1 MFQGCTVAMITP
13 FTHGKLDIEG
23 IKKNVDFYIEKGLD
37 GILIAGTTGE
47 GPSITDSEY
56 RQLTD
61 AVISQAG
68 GKVKIMLNTGTN
80 STAKTI
86 ENVKFANTLEID
98 AILVITPYYNKP
110 NLTGMRNHYLEIS
123 EHTELPIY
131 IYNVPGRTGSNID
144 VKLVSELHQA
154 NPQITGIKEAS
165 GNLNRIS
172 ELKLLCGP
180 DFEILSGE
188 DSLTLPSMCLGAQG
202 VISVTANVV
211 PDLVAAM
218 TANALK
224 GNWEEAKRIHYQI
237 FNLTTTLFSET
248 NPVPVKTAMKLM
260 KLGAGELRTPLGEMQ
275 PRNFEILKKELD
287 HLKLI

>member
-13 FTHGKLDIEG
+13 FEHGKLDIEG

-47 GPSITDSEY
+47 GPSITDDEY
-56 RQLTD
+56 RQLADT
-61 AVISQAG
+61 VISQAR

-80 STAKTI
+80 STPKTI
-86 ENVKFANTLEID
+86 ENVKFANTLDID

-110 NLTGMRNHYLEIS
+110 NLTGMKNHYLEVS

-144 VKLVSELHQA
+144 VKLVSELHQV

-172 ELKLLCGP
+172 ELNLLCGS

-188 DSLTLPSMCLGAQG
+188 DSLTLPSMCLGAKG

-218 TANALK
+218 TTNALK
-224 GNWEEAKRIHYQI
+224 GNWDEAKRIHYQI
-237 FNLTTTLFSET
+237 FNLTNALFIET

-260 KLGAGELRTPLGEMQ
+260 GLGAGELRTPLGEMQ
-275 PRNFEILKKELD
+275 LRNLEILNKELE